1 LYVFFL
7 YFFVFPGGFVSQKV
21 YVGNLPFNTTEDE
34 LREHFM
40 QYGSVTSA
48 TIVKDRESGRSR
60 GFGFVELNDATN
72 ALSEG
77 NGSSLAG
84 RIISVS
90 VAREREKK
98 PYRK

>member
-1 LYVFFL
+1 M
-7 YFFVFPGGFVSQKV
+7 SQKV

>member
-1 LYVFFL
+1 
-7 YFFVFPGGFVSQKV
+7 VSQKV

>member
-1 LYVFFL
+1 M
-7 YFFVFPGGFVSQKV
+7 SQKV

-48 TIVKDRESGRSR
+48 IIVKDRESGRSR
-60 GFGFVELNDATN
+60 GFGFVELNDATS